1 MSNVNIRPL
10 GNKILFQIFPEPAE
24 AVSGGIIVPSRATR
38 ADHRRAVVRRLPS
51 RYRGVLAEGSDVYL
65 KPYCGMEM
73 KVCGDTL
80 VFAPEE
86 DVLCTVDA

>member
-1 MSNVNIRPL
+1 MNIRPI
-10 GNKILFQIFPEPAE
+10 GKKILFQIFPEPAE
-24 AVSGGIIVPSRATR
+24 TVSGGIIVKSGATR

-86 DVLCTVDA
+86 DVLCAVDA